1 MGRSKLERFKIIG
14 ERQNVIE
21 PGDELFIAL
30 KGKWATDYFGNGQ
43 SIILEVGCG
52 KGDYTVGMANLF
64 PKKNFI
70 GVDIKGSRLWKGS
83 TVAEEKALNNVA
95 FLRNFVEHLP
105 ENFAPAEVN
114 EIWITFPDPR
124 PKKGE
129 IKKRLTSPRYLNIY
143 ESLVKPG
150 GLIHF
155 KTDNLELFQYT
166 LDLLQERNAGDLIY
180 TYDLYA
186 SDLQHHTLNIQ
197 TTYEKRFLA
206 EGISIKYLQ
215 YINRPTLNI

>member
-1 MGRSKLERFKIIG
+1 MGRSKLEKFKVIA

-21 PGDELFIAL
+21 NGKELFTNL
-30 KGKWATDYFGNGQ
+30 KGKWSEEFFGNNQ
-43 SIILEVGCG
+43 ELIVEIGCG

-64 PKKNFI
+64 PNKNFV

-83 TVAEEKALNNVA
+83 TIAEENGLTNAA
-95 FLRNFVEHLP
+95 FLRNFIEHLGD
-105 ENFAPAEVN
+105 NFAPGEIS

-124 PKKGE
+124 PKKGDV
-129 IKKRLTSPRYLNIY
+129 KKRLTSPRYLDLY

-166 LDLLQERNAGDLIY
+166 LELLQERKSEGLIY
-180 TYDLYA
+180 TFDLYA

-206 EGISIKYLQ
+206 EGLPIKYLQ
-215 YINRPTLNI
+215 YTNTAPSEK